1 MPTLC
6 LLFRRPNPNFF
17 SIEKIF
23 AQLCVDPA
31 WELPTEK
38 AYVPSPSSSL
48 RAILKN
54 LWFVRRQRADIYHVT
69 GDIHYAV
76 LALPS
81 KRVLLTIHDCVF
93 MHRSSGLKRRL
104 FKWLF
109 LDLPVRH
116 CRMITTISEA
126 TKRDIVQ
133 YTGCPPDKV
142 IVIPNPLSGSIRFQP
157 AAFRQHS
164 PVILFIGVTPNKNLE
179 RVIAALQGID
189 CVLTIIGQPP
199 PTMLALLERHRIRYA
214 QRANLTEEELA
225 DQYIASDMV
234 LFPSVFEGFGL
245 PVIEAQK
252 AGRPVITSNLSPMK
266 EVAGQGACLVDP
278 YDPASIRQA
287 VMKIMMDKAYREEL
301 VQAGFR
307 NTARFAPEKIVAQ
320 YMTCYR
326 QLLTGTIQ
334 SPLTKLEK

>member
-1 MPTLC
+1 MPVLC
-6 LLFRRPNPNFF
+6 LLFRRHNPDFF

-23 AQLCVDPA
+23 NQLSGDPA
-31 WELPTEK
+31 WEFPTEK
-38 AYVPSPSSSL
+38 AYAPFPSSSL
-48 RAILKN
+48 MAIFRN
-54 LWFVRRQRADIYHVT
+54 LLFARRQRADIYHVT

-76 LALPS
+76 LAMPR

-93 MHRSSGLKRRL
+93 MHRSSGLKRRV

-109 LDLPVRH
+109 LDLPVRY

-133 YTGCPPDKV
+133 YTRCSPDKV
-142 IVIPNPLSGSIRFQP
+142 IVIPNPLSGTIRCQP
-157 AAFRQHS
+157 SAFREHS
-164 PVILFIGVTPNKNLE
+164 PVILFIGTTPNKNLE
-179 RVIAALQGID
+179 RVITALQGID
-189 CVLTIIGQPP
+189 CTLHIIGHPP
-199 PTMLALLERHRIRYA
+199 PAMLALLEQHHIRYI

-225 DQYIASDMV
+225 DQYVASDLV

-266 EVAGQGACLVDP
+266 EVAGLGACLVDP

-287 VMKIMMDKAYREEL
+287 VMKVIADKEFREQI
-301 VQAGFR
+301 VQAGFQ
-307 NTARFAPEKIVAQ
+307 NTARFTSEKIAGQ
-320 YMTCYR
+320 YMACYR
-326 QLLTGTIQ
+326 QLLAGLNEQ
-334 SPLTKLEK
+334 PLTKPEK